1 MREQEL
7 EQLAKEEAEAVEQ
20 FKREQDLFETK
31 VLLGDSKAKVGLSFM
46 YDAPA
51 GLKQVIF
58 DLQSNA
64 KIRDFFQKID
74 DTFPQ
79 VPYYRGLDL
88 FCLGSF
94 CHMVDLFARL
104 FESKSGK
111 KIQPPI

>member
-51 GLKQVIF
+51 GLKQVILP
-58 DLQSNA
+58 DNCALEIIMLVRSN
-64 KIRDFFQKID
+64 IEL
-74 DTFPQ
+74 
-79 VPYYRGLDL
+79 V
-88 FCLGSF
+88 
-94 CHMVDLFARL
+94 
-104 FESKSGK
+104 
-111 KIQPPI
+111 